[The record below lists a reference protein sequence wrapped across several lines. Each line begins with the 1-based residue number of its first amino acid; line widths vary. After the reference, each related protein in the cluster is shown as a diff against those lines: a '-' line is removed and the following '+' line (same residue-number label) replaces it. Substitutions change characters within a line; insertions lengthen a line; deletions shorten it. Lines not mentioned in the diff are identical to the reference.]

1 MKNYPHLYNHMLNKK
16 PQAGLNRTPKK
27 STTMTGQTLVSKTS
41 VKTLG
46 LYNNTLNRDKKS
58 VKRILTRSI

>member
-1 MKNYPHLYNHMLNKK
+1 MLNKK
-16 PQAGLNRTPKK
+16 PQAGLNHTPKK
-27 STTMTGQTLVSKTS
+27 STTITGQTLASKTS

-58 VKRILTRSI
+58 VKRMLTRSI